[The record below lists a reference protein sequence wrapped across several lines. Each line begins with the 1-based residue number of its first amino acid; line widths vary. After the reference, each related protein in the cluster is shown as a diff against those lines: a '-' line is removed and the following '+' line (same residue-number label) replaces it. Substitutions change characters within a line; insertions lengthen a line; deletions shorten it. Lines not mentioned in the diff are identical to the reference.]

1 MGTTNPGTGLNL
13 RLIGVR
19 IRPSFPP
26 IALPIGPDQLSGPV
40 VVPSVKEMFYLEIT
54 LKLIKNFKYTIN
66 SKYRKMI

>member
-40 VVPSVKEMFYLEIT
+40 VVPSVK
-54 LKLIKNFKYTIN
+54 LIKNFKYTIN